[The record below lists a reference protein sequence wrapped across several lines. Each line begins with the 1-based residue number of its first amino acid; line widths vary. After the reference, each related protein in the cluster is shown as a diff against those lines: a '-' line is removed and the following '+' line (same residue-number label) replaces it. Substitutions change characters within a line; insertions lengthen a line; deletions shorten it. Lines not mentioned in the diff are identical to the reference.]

1 MKKVEITPSD
11 LSPDS
16 SIKISGSKSE
26 SNRVLILNSI
36 FKNIKIGN
44 LSDSDDSVVL
54 KNALENLN
62 KNIDIHHAGTA
73 MRFLTAYLSTLDGG
87 KFILTGS
94 KRMKERPIGILVD
107 ALKNLGFN
115 INYLKKKGY
124 PPLEI
129 NGTKSEKSTIKLKSD
144 ISSQFISALIL
155 IGPTFKNGLTIELDG
170 EIISKPYIN
179 LTLNVLKR
187 MGIGYSFRKNIIK
200 IDNVK
205 EINPIK
211 YLIESDWSSSS
222 YFYSIVALDKKINI
236 KLSNFFKESF
246 QGDSFIEKIFIK
258 LGVKTEFLNQNEILL
273 SPIDDYERPSSLSF
287 NLIDNPDLAQTV
299 AVTCLALKIQVKIT
313 GLQTLKIKETDRI
326 LALYNE
332 MSKLGAKI
340 IFDDASIEII
350 PPVNFNK
357 NIEIF
362 TYDDHRMALS
372 FAPLG
377 LITPLIINDPDV
389 VTKSFPSYWNDLLQL
404 NFNLKFKN

>member
-54 KNALENLN
+54 KNALENLH
-62 KNIDIHHAGTA
+62 KSIDIHHAGTA

-129 NGTKSEKSTIKLKSD
+129 NGTKSEKSIIKLKSD

-205 EINPIK
+205 EINSIK

-222 YFYSIVALDKKINI
+222 YFYSIVAIDKKINI

-246 QGDSFIEKIFIK
+246 QGDSFIEEIFIK

-273 SPIDDYERPSSLSF
+273 SPISDYERPSSLSF

-326 LALYNE
+326 LALHNE
-332 MSKLGAKI
+332 LSKLGAKI

>member
-36 FKNIKIGN
+36 FKNIKISN
-44 LSDSDDSVVL
+44 LSDSDDTVVL
-54 KNALENLN
+54 KNALENLH
-62 KNIDIHHAGTA
+62 KSIDIHHAGTA

-129 NGTKSEKSTIKLKSD
+129 NGTKSEKSIIKLKSD

-205 EINPIK
+205 EINPIE

-222 YFYSIVALDKKINI
+222 YFYSIVAIDKKINI

-273 SPIDDYERPSSLSF
+273 SPINDFKKPSSLSF

-332 MSKLGAKI
+332 LSKLGAKI
-340 IFDDASIEII
+340 IFDDTSIEII
-350 PPVNFNK
+350 PPINLNK

>member
-36 FKNIKIGN
+36 FKNIKISN
-44 LSDSDDSVVL
+44 LSDSDDTVVL
-54 KNALENLN
+54 KNALENLH
-62 KNIDIHHAGTA
+62 KSIDIHHAGTA

-129 NGTKSEKSTIKLKSD
+129 NGTKSEKSIIKLKSD

-205 EINPIK
+205 EINPIE

-222 YFYSIVALDKKINI
+222 YFYSIVAIDKKINI

-332 MSKLGAKI
+332 LSKLGAKI
-340 IFDDASIEII
+340 IFDDTSIEII
-350 PPVNFNK
+350 PPINLNK

>member
-36 FKNIKIGN
+36 FKNIKISN
-44 LSDSDDSVVL
+44 LSDSDDTVVL
-54 KNALENLN
+54 KNALENLH
-62 KNIDIHHAGTA
+62 KSIDIHHAGTA

-107 ALKNLGFN
+107 ALRNLGFN

-129 NGTKSEKSTIKLKSD
+129 NGTKSEKSIIKLKSD

-205 EINPIK
+205 EINPIE

-222 YFYSIVALDKKINI
+222 YFYSIVAIDKKINI

-246 QGDSFIEKIFIK
+246 QGDSFIEKIFVK

-332 MSKLGAKI
+332 LSKLGAKI

>member
-1 MKKVEITPSD
+1 MKKIEITPSD

-36 FKNIKIGN
+36 FKNIKISN

-62 KNIDIHHAGTA
+62 ENIDIHHAGTA

-129 NGTKSEKSTIKLKSD
+129 NGTKSEKSIIKLKSD

-211 YLIESDWSSSS
+211 YLIESDWS
-222 YFYSIVALDKKINI
+222 
-236 KLSNFFKESF
+236 LS
-246 QGDSFIEKIFIK
+246 
-258 LGVKTEFLNQNEILL
+258 
-273 SPIDDYERPSSLSF
+273 
-287 NLIDNPDLAQTV
+287 LIH
-299 AVTCLALKIQVKIT
+299 I
-313 GLQTLKIKETDRI
+313 
-326 LALYNE
+326 
-332 MSKLGAKI
+332 
-340 IFDDASIEII
+340 
-350 PPVNFNK
+350 
-357 NIEIF
+357 
-362 TYDDHRMALS
+362 
-372 FAPLG
+372 
-377 LITPLIINDPDV
+377 
-389 VTKSFPSYWNDLLQL
+389 
-404 NFNLKFKN
+404 

>member
-1 MKKVEITPSD
+1 MKKIEITPSD

-129 NGTKSEKSTIKLKSD
+129 NGTKSEKSIIKLKSD

-222 YFYSIVALDKKINI
+222 YFYSIVAIDKKIKI
-236 KLSNFFKESF
+236 KLNNFFKESF

-258 LGVKTEFLNQNEILL
+258 LGVKTEFLNQTEILL
-273 SPIDDYERPSSLSF
+273 SPINDFKKPSSLSF

-332 MSKLGAKI
+332 LSKLGAKI
-340 IFDDASIEII
+340 IFDDTSIEII
-350 PPVNFNK
+350 PPINLNK

>member
-36 FKNIKIGN
+36 FKNIKISN
-44 LSDSDDSVVL
+44 LSDSDDTVVL
-54 KNALENLN
+54 KNALENLY
-62 KNIDIHHAGTA
+62 KSIDIHHAGTA

-129 NGTKSEKSTIKLKSD
+129 NGTKSEKSIIKLKSD

-205 EINPIK
+205 EINPIE

-222 YFYSIVALDKKINI
+222 YFYSIVAIDKKINI

-246 QGDSFIEKIFIK
+246 QGDSFVEKIFVK

-326 LALYNE
+326 LALHNE
-332 MSKLGAKI
+332 LSKLGAKI

-350 PPVNFNK
+350 PPANFNK

>member
-1 MKKVEITPSD
+1 MKKIEITPSD

-129 NGTKSEKSTIKLKSD
+129 NGTKSEKSIIKLKSD

-222 YFYSIVALDKKINI
+222 YFYSIVAIDKKINI

-258 LGVKTEFLNQNEILL
+258 LGVKTEFLNQTEILL
-273 SPIDDYERPSSLSF
+273 SPINDFKKPSSLSF

-332 MSKLGAKI
+332 LSKLGAKI
-340 IFDDASIEII
+340 IFDDTSIEII
-350 PPVNFNK
+350 PPINLNK

>member
-36 FKNIKIGN
+36 FKNIKISN
-44 LSDSDDSVVL
+44 LSDSDDTVVL
-54 KNALENLN
+54 KNALENLH
-62 KNIDIHHAGTA
+62 KSIDIHHAGTA

-129 NGTKSEKSTIKLKSD
+129 NGTKSEKSIIKLKSD

-205 EINPIK
+205 EINPIE

-222 YFYSIVALDKKINI
+222 YFYSIVAIDKKINI

-246 QGDSFIEKIFIK
+246 QGDSFIEKIFVK

-326 LALYNE
+326 LALHNE
-332 MSKLGAKI
+332 LSKLGAKI

-350 PPVNFNK
+350 PPVNLNK

-389 VTKSFPSYWNDLLQL
+389 VTKSFRSYWNDLLQL

>member
-36 FKNIKIGN
+36 FKNIKISN
-44 LSDSDDSVVL
+44 LSDSDDTVVL
-54 KNALENLN
+54 KNALENLH
-62 KNIDIHHAGTA
+62 KSIDIHHAGTA

-129 NGTKSEKSTIKLKSD
+129 NGTKSEKSIIKLKSD

-205 EINPIK
+205 EINPIE

-222 YFYSIVALDKKINI
+222 YFYSIVAIDKKINI

-258 LGVKTEFLNQNEILL
+258 LGVKTEFLNQTEILL
-273 SPIDDYERPSSLSF
+273 SPINDFKKPSSLSF
-287 NLIDNPDLAQTV
+287 NLIDSPDLAQTV

-326 LALYNE
+326 LALHNE
-332 MSKLGAKI
+332 LSKLGAKI

-389 VTKSFPSYWNDLLQL
+389 VTKSFRSYWNDLLQL

>member
-1 MKKVEITPSD
+1 MKKIEITPSD

-129 NGTKSEKSTIKLKSD
+129 NGTKSEKSIIKLKSD

-205 EINPIK
+205 EINPIE

-222 YFYSIVALDKKINI
+222 YFYSIVAIDKKINI

-326 LALYNE
+326 LALHNE
-332 MSKLGAKI
+332 LSKLGAKI

-389 VTKSFPSYWNDLLQL
+389 VTKSFRSYWNDLLQL

>member
-36 FKNIKIGN
+36 FKNIKISN
-44 LSDSDDSVVL
+44 LSDSDDTVVL
-54 KNALENLN
+54 KNALENLH
-62 KNIDIHHAGTA
+62 KSIDIHHAGTA

-129 NGTKSEKSTIKLKSD
+129 NGTKSEKSIIKLKSD

-205 EINPIK
+205 EINPIE

-222 YFYSIVALDKKINI
+222 YFYSIVAIDKKINI

-287 NLIDNPDLAQTV
+287 NLIDSPDLAQTV

-332 MSKLGAKI
+332 LSKLGAKI
-340 IFDDASIEII
+340 IFDDTSIQII
-350 PPVNFNK
+350 PPVNLNK

-389 VTKSFPSYWNDLLQL
+389 VTKSFRSYWNDLLQL

>member
-36 FKNIKIGN
+36 FKNIKISN
-44 LSDSDDSVVL
+44 LSDSDDTVVL
-54 KNALENLN
+54 KNALENLH
-62 KNIDIHHAGTA
+62 KSIDIHHAGTA

-129 NGTKSEKSTIKLKSD
+129 NGTKSEKSIIKLKSD

-205 EINPIK
+205 EINPIE

-222 YFYSIVALDKKINI
+222 YFYSIVAIDKKINI

-326 LALYNE
+326 LALHNE
-332 MSKLGAKI
+332 LSKLGAKI

-389 VTKSFPSYWNDLLQL
+389 VTKSFRSYWNDLLQL

>member
-36 FKNIKIGN
+36 FKNIKISN
-44 LSDSDDSVVL
+44 LSDSDDTVVL
-54 KNALENLN
+54 KNALENLH
-62 KNIDIHHAGTA
+62 KSIDIHHAGTA

-129 NGTKSEKSTIKLKSD
+129 NGTKSEKSIIKLKSD

-222 YFYSIVALDKKINI
+222 YFYSIVAIDKKINI

-246 QGDSFIEKIFIK
+246 QGDSFIEKIFVK

-326 LALYNE
+326 LALHNE
-332 MSKLGAKI
+332 LSKLGAKI

>member
-1 MKKVEITPSD
+1 MKKVQIIPSD
-11 LSPDS
+11 LSSDS
-16 SIKISGSKSE
+16 SVKISGSKSE

-36 FKNIKIGN
+36 FKNIKISN

-54 KNALENLN
+54 KNALENPN
-62 KNIDIHHAGTA
+62 KKIDIHHAGTA

-129 NGTKSEKSTIKLKSD
+129 NGTKSEKSIIKLKSD

-205 EINPIK
+205 EINPIE

-222 YFYSIVALDKKINI
+222 YFYSIVAIDKKINI

-246 QGDSFIEKIFIK
+246 QGDSFIEKIFVK

-326 LALYNE
+326 LALHNE
-332 MSKLGAKI
+332 LSKLGGKI
-340 IFDDASIEII
+340 IFDDASIEIV

-389 VTKSFPSYWNDLLQL
+389 VTKSFRSYWNDLLQL

>member
-36 FKNIKIGN
+36 FKNIKISN
-44 LSDSDDSVVL
+44 LSDSDDTVVL
-54 KNALENLN
+54 KNALENLH
-62 KNIDIHHAGTA
+62 KTIDIHHAGTA

-129 NGTKSEKSTIKLKSD
+129 NGTKSEKSIIKLKSD

-187 MGIGYSFRKNIIK
+187 MGIGHSFRKNIIK

-222 YFYSIVALDKKINI
+222 YFYSIVAIDKKINI

-246 QGDSFIEKIFIK
+246 QGDSFIEKIFVK

-332 MSKLGAKI
+332 LSKLGAKI

-389 VTKSFPSYWNDLLQL
+389 VTKSFRSYWNDLLQL

>member
-11 LSPDS
+11 LSPGS

-44 LSDSDDSVVL
+44 LSDSDDTVVL
-54 KNALENLN
+54 KNALENLH
-62 KNIDIHHAGTA
+62 KSIDIHHAGTA

-129 NGTKSEKSTIKLKSD
+129 NGTKSEKSIIKLKSD

-222 YFYSIVALDKKINI
+222 YFYSIVAIDKKINI

-273 SPIDDYERPSSLSF
+273 SPINDFKKPSSLSF

-332 MSKLGAKI
+332 LSKLGAKI

-377 LITPLIINDPDV
+377 LVIPLIINDPDV

>member
-1 MKKVEITPSD
+1 MKKIEITPSD

-129 NGTKSEKSTIKLKSD
+129 NGTKSEKSIIKLKSD

-222 YFYSIVALDKKINI
+222 YFYSIVAIDKKIKI
-236 KLSNFFKESF
+236 KLNNFFKESF

-273 SPIDDYERPSSLSF
+273 SPINDFKKPSSLSF

-313 GLQTLKIKETDRI
+313 GLKTLKIKETDRI

-332 MSKLGAKI
+332 LSKLGAKI
-340 IFDDASIEII
+340 IFDDTSIEII
-350 PPVNFNK
+350 PPINLNK

>member
-1 MKKVEITPSD
+1 MKKVQIMPSD
-11 LSPDS
+11 LSSDCS
-16 SIKISGSKSE
+16 VKISGSKSE

-36 FKNIKIGN
+36 FKNIKISN
-44 LSDSDDSVVL
+44 LSDSDDTVVL
-54 KNALENLN
+54 KNALENLH
-62 KNIDIHHAGTA
+62 KSIDIHHAGTA

-129 NGTKSEKSTIKLKSD
+129 NGTKSEKSIIKLKSD

-205 EINPIK
+205 EINPIE

-222 YFYSIVALDKKINI
+222 YFYSIVAIDKKINI

-258 LGVKTEFLNQNEILL
+258 LGVKTEFLNQTEILL
-273 SPIDDYERPSSLSF
+273 SPINDFKKPSSLSF

-332 MSKLGAKI
+332 LSKLGAKI
-340 IFDDASIEII
+340 IFDDTSIEII
-350 PPVNFNK
+350 PPVNLNK

-389 VTKSFPSYWNDLLQL
+389 VTKSFRSYWNDLLQL

>member
-36 FKNIKIGN
+36 FKNIKISN
-44 LSDSDDSVVL
+44 LSDSDDTVVL
-54 KNALENLN
+54 KNALENLH
-62 KNIDIHHAGTA
+62 KSIDIHHAGTA

-124 PPLEI
+124 PPLKI
-129 NGTKSEKSTIKLKSD
+129 NGTKSEKSIIKLKSD

-222 YFYSIVALDKKINI
+222 YFYSIVAIDKKINI

-258 LGVKTEFLNQNEILL
+258 LGVKTEFLNQTEILL
-273 SPIDDYERPSSLSF
+273 SPINDFKKPSSLSF

-332 MSKLGAKI
+332 LSKLGAKI
-340 IFDDASIEII
+340 IFDDTSIEII
-350 PPVNFNK
+350 PPINLNK

>member
-1 MKKVEITPSD
+1 MKKVEIIPSD

-36 FKNIKIGN
+36 FKNIKISN

-129 NGTKSEKSTIKLKSD
+129 NGTKSEKSIIKLKSD

-205 EINPIK
+205 EINPIR
-211 YLIESDWSSSS
+211 
-222 YFYSIVALDKKINI
+222 
-236 KLSNFFKESF
+236 
-246 QGDSFIEKIFIK
+246 IF
-258 LGVKTEFLNQNEILL
+258 N
-273 SPIDDYERPSSLSF
+273 
-287 NLIDNPDLAQTV
+287 
-299 AVTCLALKIQVKIT
+299 
-313 GLQTLKIKETDRI
+313 
-326 LALYNE
+326 
-332 MSKLGAKI
+332 
-340 IFDDASIEII
+340 
-350 PPVNFNK
+350 
-357 NIEIF
+357 
-362 TYDDHRMALS
+362 
-372 FAPLG
+372 
-377 LITPLIINDPDV
+377 
-389 VTKSFPSYWNDLLQL
+389 
-404 NFNLKFKN
+404 

>member
-1 MKKVEITPSD
+1 MKKIEITPSD

-44 LSDSDDSVVL
+44 LSDSDDTVVL
-54 KNALENLN
+54 KNALENLH
-62 KNIDIHHAGTA
+62 KSIDIHHAGTA

-129 NGTKSEKSTIKLKSD
+129 NGTKSEKSIIKLKSD

-205 EINPIK
+205 EINPIE

-222 YFYSIVALDKKINI
+222 YFYSIVAIDKKINI

>member
-1 MKKVEITPSD
+1 
-11 LSPDS
+11 
-16 SIKISGSKSE
+16 
-26 SNRVLILNSI
+26 
-36 FKNIKIGN
+36 
-44 LSDSDDSVVL
+44 
-54 KNALENLN
+54 
-62 KNIDIHHAGTA
+62 
-73 MRFLTAYLSTLDGG
+73 
-87 KFILTGS
+87 
-94 KRMKERPIGILVD
+94 
-107 ALKNLGFN
+107 
-115 INYLKKKGY
+115 
-124 PPLEI
+124 
-129 NGTKSEKSTIKLKSD
+129 
-144 ISSQFISALIL
+144 
-155 IGPTFKNGLTIELDG
+155 
-170 EIISKPYIN
+170 
-179 LTLNVLKR
+179 

-205 EINPIK
+205 EIKPIK

-222 YFYSIVALDKKINI
+222 YFYSIVAIDKKINI

-273 SPIDDYERPSSLSF
+273 SPINDFKKPSSLSF

-332 MSKLGAKI
+332 LSKLGAKI
-340 IFDDASIEII
+340 IFDDTSIEII
-350 PPVNFNK
+350 PPINLNK

-404 NFNLKFKN
+404 NFNLKFKKLILILLDNPYAVNVYLPL

>member
-26 SNRVLILNSI
+26 SNRVLVLNSI
-36 FKNIKIGN
+36 FKNIKIIN

-155 IGPTFKNGLTIELDG
+155 IGPTFKNGLIIELDG

-187 MGIGYSFRKNIIK
+187 IGIRYSFRKNIIK

-205 EINPIK
+205 DISPIE

>member
-16 SIKISGSKSE
+16 NIKISGSKSE

-36 FKNIKIGN
+36 FKNIKISN
-44 LSDSDDSVVL
+44 LSDSDDTVVL
-54 KNALENLN
+54 KNALENLH
-62 KNIDIHHAGTA
+62 KSIDIHHAGTA

-129 NGTKSEKSTIKLKSD
+129 NGTKSEKSIIKLKSD

-179 LTLNVLKR
+179 LTLNVLKK

-205 EINPIK
+205 EINPTK

-222 YFYSIVALDKKINI
+222 YFYSIVAIDKKIKI

-273 SPIDDYERPSSLSF
+273 SPINDFKKPSSLSF

-332 MSKLGAKI
+332 LSKLGAKI
-340 IFDDASIEII
+340 IFDDTSIEII
-350 PPVNFNK
+350 PPVNLNK

>member
-54 KNALENLN
+54 KNALENLH
-62 KNIDIHHAGTA
+62 KSIDIHHAGTA

-129 NGTKSEKSTIKLKSD
+129 NGTKSEKSIIKLKSD

-170 EIISKPYIN
+170 KIISKPYIN

-205 EINPIK
+205 EINPIE

-222 YFYSIVALDKKINI
+222 YFYSIVAIDKKINI

-258 LGVKTEFLNQNEILL
+258 LGVKTEFLNQTEILL
-273 SPIDDYERPSSLSF
+273 SPINDFKKPSSLSF

-326 LALYNE
+326 LALHNE
-332 MSKLGAKI
+332 LSKLGAKI

>member
-11 LSPDS
+11 LSPVS

-36 FKNIKIGN
+36 FKNIKISN
-44 LSDSDDSVVL
+44 LSDSDDTVVL
-54 KNALENLN
+54 KNALENLH
-62 KNIDIHHAGTA
+62 KSIDIHHAGTA

-129 NGTKSEKSTIKLKSD
+129 NGTKSEKSIIKLKSD

-205 EINPIK
+205 EINPIE

-222 YFYSIVALDKKINI
+222 YFYSIVAIDKKINI

-246 QGDSFIEKIFIK
+246 QGDSFVEKIFIK

-273 SPIDDYERPSSLSF
+273 SPIEDYERPSSLSF

-332 MSKLGAKI
+332 LSKLGAKI
-340 IFDDASIEII
+340 IFDDTSIEII
-350 PPVNFNK
+350 PPVNLNK

-389 VTKSFPSYWNDLLQL
+389 VTKSFRSYWNDLLQL

>member
-1 MKKVEITPSD
+1 MKKIEITPSD

-129 NGTKSEKSTIKLKSD
+129 NGTKSEKSIIKLKSD

-222 YFYSIVALDKKINI
+222 YFYSIVAIDKKINI

-273 SPIDDYERPSSLSF
+273 SPINDFKKPSSLSF

-332 MSKLGAKI
+332 LSKLGAKI
-340 IFDDASIEII
+340 IFDDTSIEII
-350 PPVNFNK
+350 PPINLNK

>member
-36 FKNIKIGN
+36 FKNIKISN
-44 LSDSDDSVVL
+44 LSDSDDTVVL
-54 KNALENLN
+54 KNALENLH
-62 KNIDIHHAGTA
+62 KSIDIHHAGTA

-129 NGTKSEKSTIKLKSD
+129 NGTKSEKSIIKLKSD

-222 YFYSIVALDKKINI
+222 YFYSIVAIDKKINI

-246 QGDSFIEKIFIK
+246 QGDSFIEKIFVK

-326 LALYNE
+326 LALHNE
-332 MSKLGAKI
+332 LSKLGAKI

-389 VTKSFPSYWNDLLQL
+389 VTKSFRSYWNDLLQL

>member
-36 FKNIKIGN
+36 FKNIKISN
-44 LSDSDDSVVL
+44 LSDSDDTVVL
-54 KNALENLN
+54 KNALENLH
-62 KNIDIHHAGTA
+62 KSIDIHHAGTA

-129 NGTKSEKSTIKLKSD
+129 NGTKSEKSIIKLKSD

-205 EINPIK
+205 EIKPIE

-222 YFYSIVALDKKINI
+222 YFYSIVAIDKKINI

-246 QGDSFIEKIFIK
+246 QGDSFIEKIFVK

-326 LALYNE
+326 LALHNE
-332 MSKLGAKI
+332 LSKLGAKI

-389 VTKSFPSYWNDLLQL
+389 VTKSFRSYWNDLLQL

>member
-36 FKNIKIGN
+36 FKNIKISN
-44 LSDSDDSVVL
+44 LSDSDDTVVL
-54 KNALENLN
+54 KNALENLH
-62 KNIDIHHAGTA
+62 KSIDIHHAGTA

-129 NGTKSEKSTIKLKSD
+129 NGTKSEKSIIKLKSD

-187 MGIGYSFRKNIIK
+187 IGIGYSFRKNIIK

-205 EINPIK
+205 EINPIE

-222 YFYSIVALDKKINI
+222 YFYSIVAIDKKINI

-258 LGVKTEFLNQNEILL
+258 LGVKTEFLNQTEILL
-273 SPIDDYERPSSLSF
+273 SPINDFKKPSSLSF

-340 IFDDASIEII
+340 IFDDSSIEII
-350 PPVNFNK
+350 PPVNLNK

-389 VTKSFPSYWNDLLQL
+389 VTKSFRSYWNDLLQL

>member
-1 MKKVEITPSD
+1 MKKVEITPSN

-36 FKNIKIGN
+36 FKNIKISN
-44 LSDSDDSVVL
+44 LSDSDDTVVL
-54 KNALENLN
+54 KNALENLH
-62 KNIDIHHAGTA
+62 KSIDIHHAGTA

-129 NGTKSEKSTIKLKSD
+129 NGTKSEKSIIKLKSD

-205 EINPIK
+205 EINPIE

-222 YFYSIVALDKKINI
+222 YFYSIVAIDKKINI

-246 QGDSFIEKIFIK
+246 QGDSFIEKIFVK

-326 LALYNE
+326 LALHNE
-332 MSKLGAKI
+332 LSKLGAKI

>member
-1 MKKVEITPSD
+1 
-11 LSPDS
+11 
-16 SIKISGSKSE
+16 
-26 SNRVLILNSI
+26 
-36 FKNIKIGN
+36 
-44 LSDSDDSVVL
+44 
-54 KNALENLN
+54 
-62 KNIDIHHAGTA
+62 
-73 MRFLTAYLSTLDGG
+73 
-87 KFILTGS
+87 
-94 KRMKERPIGILVD
+94 
-107 ALKNLGFN
+107 
-115 INYLKKKGY
+115 
-124 PPLEI
+124 
-129 NGTKSEKSTIKLKSD
+129 
-144 ISSQFISALIL
+144 
-155 IGPTFKNGLTIELDG
+155 
-170 EIISKPYIN
+170 
-179 LTLNVLKR
+179 

-222 YFYSIVALDKKINI
+222 YFYSIVAIDKKIKI
-236 KLSNFFKESF
+236 KLNNFFKESF

-273 SPIDDYERPSSLSF
+273 SPINDFKKPSSLSF

-332 MSKLGAKI
+332 LSKLGAKI
-340 IFDDASIEII
+340 IFDDTSIEII
-350 PPVNFNK
+350 PPINLNK

>member
-36 FKNIKIGN
+36 FKNIKISN
-44 LSDSDDSVVL
+44 LSDSDDTVVL
-54 KNALENLN
+54 KNALENLH
-62 KNIDIHHAGTA
+62 KSIDIHHAGTA

-129 NGTKSEKSTIKLKSD
+129 NGTKSEKSIIKLKSD

-205 EINPIK
+205 EINPIE

-222 YFYSIVALDKKINI
+222 YFYSIVAIDKKINI

-246 QGDSFIEKIFIK
+246 QGDSFIEKIFVK

-332 MSKLGAKI
+332 LSKLGAKI
-340 IFDDASIEII
+340 IFDDTSIEII
-350 PPVNFNK
+350 PPVNLNK

>member
-11 LSPDS
+11 LSPVS

-36 FKNIKIGN
+36 FKNIKISN
-44 LSDSDDSVVL
+44 LSDSDDTVVL
-54 KNALENLN
+54 KNALENLH
-62 KNIDIHHAGTA
+62 KSIDIHHAGTA

-129 NGTKSEKSTIKLKSD
+129 NGTKSEKSIIKLKSD

-187 MGIGYSFRKNIIK
+187 MGIGYSFRRNIIK

-205 EINPIK
+205 EINPIE

-222 YFYSIVALDKKINI
+222 YFYSIVAIDKKINI

-246 QGDSFIEKIFIK
+246 QGDSFIEKIFVK

-326 LALYNE
+326 LALHNE
-332 MSKLGAKI
+332 LSKLGAKI

-389 VTKSFPSYWNDLLQL
+389 VTKSFRSYWNDLLQL

>member
-36 FKNIKIGN
+36 FKNIKISN
-44 LSDSDDSVVL
+44 LSDSDDTVVL
-54 KNALENLN
+54 KNALENLH
-62 KNIDIHHAGTA
+62 KSIDIHHAGTA

-129 NGTKSEKSTIKLKSD
+129 NGTKSEKSIIKLKSD

-205 EINPIK
+205 EINPIE

-222 YFYSIVALDKKINI
+222 YFYSIVAIDKKINI

-326 LALYNE
+326 LALHNE
-332 MSKLGAKI
+332 LSKLGAKI

-377 LITPLIINDPDV
+377 LVIPLIINDPDV

>member
-36 FKNIKIGN
+36 FKNIKISN
-44 LSDSDDSVVL
+44 LSDSDDTVVL
-54 KNALENLN
+54 KNALENLH
-62 KNIDIHHAGTA
+62 KSIDIHHAGTA

-129 NGTKSEKSTIKLKSD
+129 NGTKSEKSIIKLKSD

-205 EINPIK
+205 EINPIE

-222 YFYSIVALDKKINI
+222 YFYSIVAIDKKINI

-246 QGDSFIEKIFIK
+246 QGDSFIEKIFVK

-273 SPIDDYERPSSLSF
+273 SPINDFKKPSSLSF
-287 NLIDNPDLAQTV
+287 NLIDSPDLAQTV

-326 LALYNE
+326 LALHNE
-332 MSKLGAKI
+332 LSKLGAKI
-340 IFDDASIEII
+340 IFDDTSIEII
-350 PPVNFNK
+350 PPVNLNK

>member
-11 LSPDS
+11 LSPVS

-36 FKNIKIGN
+36 FKNIKISN
-44 LSDSDDSVVL
+44 LSDSDDTVVL
-54 KNALENLN
+54 KNALENLH
-62 KNIDIHHAGTA
+62 KSIDIHHAGTA

-129 NGTKSEKSTIKLKSD
+129 NGTKSEKSIIKLKSD

-205 EINPIK
+205 EINPTK

-222 YFYSIVALDKKINI
+222 YFYSIVAIDKKIKI

-246 QGDSFIEKIFIK
+246 QGDSFIEKIFVK

-332 MSKLGAKI
+332 LSKLGAKI
-340 IFDDASIEII
+340 IFDDTSIEII
-350 PPVNFNK
+350 PPINLNK